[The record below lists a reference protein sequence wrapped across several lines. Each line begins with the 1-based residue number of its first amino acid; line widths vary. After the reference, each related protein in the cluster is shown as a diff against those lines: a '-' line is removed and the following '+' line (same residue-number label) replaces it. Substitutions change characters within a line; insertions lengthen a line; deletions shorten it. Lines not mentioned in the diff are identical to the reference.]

1 MLNGKQTQYLVSQI
15 VGTVTKASNDDPQSL
30 ECVMTDKGKNMKQ
43 VVFSCHGVH
52 ITAIIDYKMA
62 NMENMDKVKLSGF
75 DTEHLDYK
83 QLMIAK
89 ASMSVLPKDTKEEQ
103 KTFYTPDE
111 WKERREQCGLNS
123 ELIIVHDGG
132 PFAPYCNWDYEQYNR
147 IEELQA
153 ALSSIGY
160 YIEGCTCWYS
170 AVYKV

>member
-15 VGTVTKASNDDPQSL
+15 VGTVMKASNDDPESMD
-30 ECVMTDKGKNMKQ
+30 CVMTDIGGNLKQ
-43 VVFSCHGVH
+43 VVFSCEGVH
-52 ITAIIDYKMA
+52 ITATIEAKLA
-62 NMENMDKVKLSGF
+62 NLEKTPDFEL
-75 DTEHLDYK
+75 EHLDDK

-89 ASMSVLPKDTKEEQ
+89 AAISVLPKGLKEDQ

-111 WKERREQCGLNS
+111 WKERREQYGQNS

-153 ALSSIGY
+153 ALANIGY
-160 YIEGCTCWYS
+160 YLEGCTCWYS
-170 AVYKV
+170 AVYKG